1 MAENLL
7 IDVIIRI
14 ALLLAT
20 GFLFLTILTAYRRMP
35 TRKMFYFTLGF
46 GTFFLQAILL
56 MPELMLE
63 NYAMQFTEN
72 IHLSVQLVALT
83 LITIGIL
90 KD

>member
-1 MAENLL
+1 MAENML
-7 IDVIIRI
+7 IDIVVRV
-14 ALLLAT
+14 ALLFAT
-20 GFLFLTILTAYRRMP
+20 GFLFVLILTAYRRMP
-35 TRKMFYFTLGF
+35 TRKMTYFTLGF

-72 IHLSVQLVALT
+72 IYLFVQLAALT
-83 LITIGIL
+83 FVTLGIL

>member
-1 MAENLL
+1 MAENIL
-7 IDVIIRI
+7 IDALVRI

-20 GFLFLTILTAYRRMP
+20 GFLFVSILTAYRRMP
-35 TRKMFYFTLGF
+35 TRKMTYFTLGF

-63 NYAMQFTEN
+63 NYTMQFTEN
-72 IHLSVQLVALT
+72 VHLFVQLVALT
-83 LITIGIL
+83 FVTLGIL